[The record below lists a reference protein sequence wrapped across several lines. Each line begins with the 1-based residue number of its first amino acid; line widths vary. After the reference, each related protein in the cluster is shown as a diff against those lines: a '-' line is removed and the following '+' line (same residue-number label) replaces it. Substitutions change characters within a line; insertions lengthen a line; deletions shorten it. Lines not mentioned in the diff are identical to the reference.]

1 MSAAFYCVY
10 RIVSSDYYLN
20 LTKFFNIMRTLVIIV
35 VSALTGIL
43 VTMCINT
50 GFKYAEKEVEKA
62 KLIKE
67 ENPNVLFKEVNDQ
80 KGRWMY
86 RISKVEF
93 EGHTYIVLEDH
104 GTAILHDPDCQCQT
118 QK

>member
-1 MSAAFYCVY
+1 MDTKSFYITTAVA
-10 RIVSSDYYLN
+10 VFAVL
-20 LTKFFNIMRTLVIIV
+20 IIFTV
-35 VSALTGIL
+35 FCL
-43 VTMCINT
+43 VTKIVDKGKEPVKPELEEVIEEAT
-50 GFKYAEKEVEKA
+50 GQNPVIREVRDPRTNK
-62 KLIKE
+62 
-67 ENPNVLFKEVNDQ
+67 
-80 KGRWMY
+80 WMY

>member
-1 MSAAFYCVY
+1 
-10 RIVSSDYYLN
+10 
-20 LTKFFNIMRTLVIIV
+20 MRTLVIIV

-62 KLIKE
+62 KLVKE
-67 ENPNVLFKEVNDQ
+67 EEASQVLLKQINDQ
-80 KGRWMY
+80 SGRWMY
-86 RISKVEF
+86 RLSKVEF
-93 EGHTYIVLEDH
+93 ENHTYIIVEDN

>member
-1 MSAAFYCVY
+1 
-10 RIVSSDYYLN
+10 
-20 LTKFFNIMRTLVIIV
+20 MRTFVIIV

-43 VTMCINT
+43 VTM

-62 KLIKE
+62 KLVKE
-67 ENPNVLFKEVNDQ
+67 EEASQVLLKQVNDQ
-80 KGRWMY
+80 RGRWMY

-93 EGHTYIVLEDH
+93 EGHTYIIVEDS

>member
-1 MSAAFYCVY
+1 
-10 RIVSSDYYLN
+10 
-20 LTKFFNIMRTLVIIV
+20 MRTLVIIV

-50 GFKYAEKEVEKA
+50 GFKYVEKGVEKA
-62 KLIKE
+62 KLVKEEE
-67 ENPNVLFKEVNDQ
+67 ENPTVLFKEVKDQ
-80 KGRWMY
+80 SDRWMY

-104 GTAILHDPDCQCQT
+104 GTAILHDPDCKCNHSN
-118 QK
+118 

>member
-1 MSAAFYCVY
+1 
-10 RIVSSDYYLN
+10 
-20 LTKFFNIMRTLVIIV
+20 MRTLVIII

-62 KLIKE
+62 KLVKE
-67 ENPNVLFKEVNDQ
+67 EEASKVLFKEVNDQ
-80 KGRWMY
+80 RGRWMY

-93 EGHTYIVLEDH
+93 ESHTYIIVEDS

-118 QK
+118 QNK

>member
-1 MSAAFYCVY
+1 
-10 RIVSSDYYLN
+10 
-20 LTKFFNIMRTLVIIV
+20 MRTLVIII
-35 VSALTGIL
+35 VSTLTGIL

-67 ENPNVLFKEVNDQ
+67 EENPNVLYKEVKDQ
-80 KGRWMY
+80 SGRWMY

-93 EGHTYIVLEDH
+93 EGHTYIAVEDH
-104 GTAILHDPDCQCQT
+104 GTAILHDPDCKCQT

>member
-1 MSAAFYCVY
+1 
-10 RIVSSDYYLN
+10 
-20 LTKFFNIMRTLVIIV
+20 MRTFVIIV

-62 KLIKE
+62 KLSKE
-67 ENPNVLFKEVNDQ
+67 EEASKVILQEVKDQ
-80 KGRWMY
+80 MGRWMY

-93 EGHTYIVLEDH
+93 EGHTYIVLEDY
-104 GTAILHDPDCQCQT
+104 GTAILHDPDCKCNHSN
-118 QK
+118 